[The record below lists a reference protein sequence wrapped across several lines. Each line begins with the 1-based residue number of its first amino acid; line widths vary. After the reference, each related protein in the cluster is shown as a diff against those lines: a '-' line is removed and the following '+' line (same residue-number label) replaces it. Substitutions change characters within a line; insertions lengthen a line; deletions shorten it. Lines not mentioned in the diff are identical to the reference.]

1 MSARTD
7 LDRNDLFVVSLIST
21 PSAKDPQFK
30 LGGHIMANEVNNEDK
45 VEKAQEMMDDK
56 NYELNIDELE
66 DAAGGNYRY
75 FDTYAD

>member
-1 MSARTD
+1 
-7 LDRNDLFVVSLIST
+7 
-21 PSAKDPQFK
+21 
-30 LGGHIMANEVNNEDK
+30 MANEVNNEDK

-66 DAAGGNYRY
+66 DAAGGSYRY

>member
-1 MSARTD
+1 
-7 LDRNDLFVVSLIST
+7 
-21 PSAKDPQFK
+21 
-30 LGGHIMANEVNNEDK
+30 MANEVNNEDK
-45 VEKAQEMMDDK
+45 VDKAQEMMDDK